1 MNSTPPAERVDV
13 LRRIASVI
21 TVPLGAL
28 ASLSTIAIMIA
39 ITVDVVVRNLGGRS
53 VPGLLEMSESAL
65 VATVFLG
72 LAYAGATNAH
82 VAVDLL
88 TAAIRPAI
96 ARILI
101 GISWV
106 IGVAVSTW
114 FLIATF
120 QRAAQSTASN
130 ELRQGLVDWPVWPAR
145 WLIVIGFAAF
155 LLVAVIN
162 VVLILRGQ
170 PLLGE
175 DRLDPDLAAAREARI
190 ASPTADA
197 AAPAPADT
205 PADTSAGSGDPPST
219 HHRPEEGRH

>member
-1 MNSTPPAERVDV
+1 MNSTSPTERVDV

-28 ASLSTIAIMIA
+28 ASLSTIAIMVA

-88 TAAIRPAI
+88 TAALRPAV
-96 ARILI
+96 ARVLI
-101 GISWV
+101 GIAWL
-106 IGVAVSTW
+106 GAVAVSVW
-114 FLIATF
+114 FVVATL
-120 QRAAQSTASN
+120 QRALQSTAAN

-162 VVLILRGQ
+162 VVLIVRGQ

-175 DRLDPDLAAAREARI
+175 DDVDPDLAATQQART
-190 ASPTADA
+190 ASP
-197 AAPAPADT
+197 PAD
-205 PADTSAGSGDPPST
+205 PAAVRRDDHST
-219 HHRPEEGRH
+219 HHRPEEGSR

>member
-1 MNSTPPAERVDV
+1 MNSTSPTERVDV

-28 ASLSTIAIMIA
+28 ASLSTIAIMVA

-88 TAAIRPAI
+88 TAALRPAV
-96 ARILI
+96 ARVLI
-101 GISWV
+101 GIAWLVS
-106 IGVAVSTW
+106 VAVSVW

-120 QRAAQSTASN
+120 QRAVQSTAAN

-162 VVLILRGQ
+162 VVLIVRGQ

-175 DRLDPDLAAAREARI
+175 DQVDPDLAAAQEART
-190 ASPTADA
+190 ASLPADA
-197 AAPAPADT
+197 AAVR
-205 PADTSAGSGDPPST
+205 GDDRPS
-219 HHRPEEGRH
+219 HHRPEEGRP